1 MNNHLLLA
9 KILRDRRIELGISI
23 NSLAVR
29 VGISHTEV
37 SRIES
42 GERQN
47 YNLITLIRM
56 CQVLK
61 LNFVRLLIVTEYLP
75 TSYDADSRYDSPS
88 PKVFPTKEIHSTS
101 LSCESCPF
109 FCEVCNHCMLGGQ
122 ESVR

>member
-56 CQVLK
+56 CQILK

-88 PKVFPTKEIHSTS
+88 P
-101 LSCESCPF
+101 
-109 FCEVCNHCMLGGQ
+109 
-122 ESVR
+122 

>member
-47 YNLITLIRM
+47 
-56 CQVLK
+56 
-61 LNFVRLLIVTEYLP
+61 
-75 TSYDADSRYDSPS
+75 
-88 PKVFPTKEIHSTS
+88 
-101 LSCESCPF
+101 
-109 FCEVCNHCMLGGQ
+109 
-122 ESVR
+122 